1 MITINE
7 ELRMFQSGNGVR
19 VLHLV
24 DYNDPSVHWYGD
36 SLSQVLTCNSDES
49 AFGGFEQVLT
59 RFRDIEKTRAIPSF
73 FVGSIALIAGLVM
86 HCCNMRG
93 AHNVYLAIG
102 GTLGI
107 ASGILRRKAM
117 MFRDSSGNI
126 IDLFLGIVYV
136 GGFNGKMYHFTSSLD
151 AQPSN
156 CCGYENKVE

>member
-1 MITINE
+1 
-7 ELRMFQSGNGVR
+7 MFQNGSGTR

-36 SLSQVLTCNSDES
+36 SLSQVLTCNSDEL

-59 RFRDIEKTRAIPSF
+59 RFRAIEKTRAIPCF
-73 FVGSIALIAGLVM
+73 FAGGIALVAGLIM

-93 AHNVYLAIG
+93 AHNVCLAIG
-102 GTLGI
+102 GALGI
-107 ASGILRRKAM
+107 ASGVLRRKAM

-136 GGFNGKMYHFTSSLD
+136 GGFNGKMYHFASSLD
-151 AQPSN
+151 AQSSN
-156 CCGYENKVE
+156 CCSYESEAE